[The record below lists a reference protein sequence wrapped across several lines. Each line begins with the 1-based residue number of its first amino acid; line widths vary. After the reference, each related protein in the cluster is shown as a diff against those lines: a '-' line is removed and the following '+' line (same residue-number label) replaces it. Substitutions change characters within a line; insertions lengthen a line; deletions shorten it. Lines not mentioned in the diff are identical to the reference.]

1 MQPSPVPLCLTLII
15 ALGPVVLSDQET
27 NSQLS
32 APGPEDLGQCATCE
46 VRQQTKTMRLNAIKS
61 QILSKLRMKE
71 APNISREVVKQLL
84 PKAPPLQ
91 QLLDQYD
98 VVGDDNRDAV
108 MEEDD
113 EHAVTER
120 IMLTGTE
127 RKFLS
132 FRDGF
137 QEESEAAAGSA
148 VVRLTQRRL
157 SVGKGRGGRTGHPR
171 CPHSYRFEGRRAR
184 IYRQKKFVG
193 ITSQVYHRIK
203 LLNSRSTS
211 GQMLKPFFSL

>member
-137 QEESEAAAGSA
+137 QEESEAAAGSP

-157 SVGKGRGGRTGHPR
+157 SVGCVGRGGRSY
-171 CPHSYRFEGRRAR
+171 SYRFEGRRAR

-193 ITSQVYHRIK
+193 ITSQVYH
-203 LLNSRSTS
+203 
-211 GQMLKPFFSL
+211 